1 MLPAYVFVG
10 GSGGPLETTIV
21 LSGPVFVWL
30 LLSFFAS
37 AGMLLLGLLHGK
49 RRGRART
56 RTRRHLQLVAPPARS
71 MGVRLEAWGLPLRV
85 LRVCSAVPKG
95 EAPERF
101 PQPARG

>member
-1 MLPAYVFVG
+1 
-10 GSGGPLETTIV
+10 
-21 LSGPVFVWL
+21 
-30 LLSFFAS
+30 
-37 AGMLLLGLLHGK
+37 
-49 RRGRART
+49 
-56 RTRRHLQLVAPPARS
+56 